1 MYIRF
6 INKQNLTIY
15 SKFYFLLILLFNTM
29 IIFPQWT
36 QTNGPYGGKIFSLA
50 ISGNNIFAGTNGSVY
65 LSTNNGISWNQK
77 NSGLPISAGNVNSLA
92 INGNNIY
99 AGIGG
104 SGVYLS
110 TNNGSSWTG
119 INNGLPNTVYTI
131 ALQGNNIFAGIFGN
145 GIYLSTDNGLSWTE
159 VNNGLTNKYVTSLA
173 IKGNNVF
180 AASGLGNGE
189 SGVFLSTDS
198 GSNWSKV
205 NNGLTDTL
213 VSAITISD
221 DNVYAG
227 TASGTFRSTNN
238 GIEWS
243 IIKNGLPANTFVRSL
258 KVNNNKIFAGTDN
271 DGIYIS
277 TDDGLTWTSSNNGLP
292 LSNILTLAV
301 NGNNVLAGTNGNG
314 IYLSTNNG
322 TNWNESSNGLIN
334 TSIDAMVLNGNYLFS
349 AAGNEGIFLS
359 SNDGTSW
366 SHLNNGVPDAYIYS
380 LASGGNNIFAGTRMS
395 GIIMS
400 TDNGAGWS
408 SVNNGLSL
416 WNAENFISLTTMN
429 ANIIAGTYEGHVYLS
444 NNNSINW
451 ICIGDFGTAR
461 SINAITVTGNNIFAA
476 IGQGN
481 GSGGVWRT
489 TDLGVNWTMLNSGLF
504 SLNDVWDITTSGNN
518 LLARVTGNNP
528 GEAGLFISLNNGN
541 SWNQVTYN
549 GAPLT
554 GKGPLSVSGNNIF
567 FGTSYYS
574 TDNGVTW
581 NISSIDGL
589 SGLTVN
595 AIAISDT
602 KVFAGTNGAGVWS
615 RLQSDVLPVELTS
628 FTVNV
633 KQNSI
638 VLNWKTATEL
648 NNHGFEIERAADNNS
663 SAVSVW
669 ETIGF
674 VKGFGNSNST
684 KEYSYTDTKITG
696 NGKFIYRLKQID
708 VSGNFKYSAE
718 AEIGVNLAPK
728 VYTLENNFPN
738 PFNPSTVIKYSLP
751 YESRVT
757 LTVYNTLGIKVQEL
771 VSEVQQPGIHDYKFN
786 AAGLSSGVYLYT
798 IEASSLDGKGNF
810 HNTKKMILMK

>member
-1 MYIRF
+1 MNF
-6 INKQNLTIY
+6 TNKQKLTIY

-36 QTNGPYGGKIFSLA
+36 QANGPYGGKIFSIA
-50 ISGNNIFAGTNGSVY
+50 ISGNNVFAGTNGGVF
-65 LSTNNGISWNQK
+65 LSTNNGISWNQTS
-77 NSGLPISAGNVNSLA
+77 NGLPTSAGNVNALA
-92 INGNNIY
+92 INGNNVY

-104 SGVYLS
+104 SGIYLS

-119 INNGLPNTVYTI
+119 INNGLPSTVYTI

-145 GIYLSTDNGLSWTE
+145 GIYLSTDNGSSWSE

-198 GSNWSKV
+198 GSNWSKM

-213 VSAITISD
+213 VSVITISD
-221 DNVYAG
+221 DNVFAG

-238 GIEWS
+238 GSDWS
-243 IIKNGLPANTFVRSL
+243 IVKNGLPSNTFVRSL
-258 KVNNNKIFAGTDN
+258 NVDNDKIFAGTDK
-271 DGIYIS
+271 DGVYIS
-277 TDDGLTWTSSNNGLP
+277 TDDGLTWTSANNGLP
-292 LSNILTLAV
+292 LSNILTLAI
-301 NGNNVLAGTNGNG
+301 NGNTVMAGTNGEG
-314 IYLSTNNG
+314 VYLTTDSG
-322 TNWNESSNGLIN
+322 TNWNASSIGIIN
-334 TSIDAMVLNGNYLFS
+334 TSIDAMLLHGNYLFS
-349 AAGNEGIFLS
+349 AAGNEGIYLS
-359 SNDGTSW
+359 SNDGSSW
-366 SHLNNGVPDAYIYS
+366 SHLNNGITGTYIYS
-380 LASGGNNIFAGTRMS
+380 LASGGNNLFAGTRMS

-408 SVNNGLSL
+408 SANNGLSL
-416 WNAENFISLTTMN
+416 WNAENFISLCAMGENVIT
-429 ANIIAGTYEGHVYLS
+429 GTYEGHVYLS
-444 NNNSINW
+444 SNSNINW
-451 ICIGDFGTAR
+451 KCIGEFGSAR
-461 SINAITVTGNNIFAA
+461 SINAITVIGNDIFAA

-489 TDLGVNWTMLNSGLF
+489 TDLGANWTEINTGLF

-528 GEAGLFISLNNGN
+528 GEAGIFISTDNGN
-541 SWNQVTYN
+541 NWNQVKIN
-549 GAPLT
+549 GAALT
-554 GKGPLSVSGNNIF
+554 GKGPLSVSGNIIF
-567 FGTSYYS
+567 YGSLYYS

-581 NISSIDGL
+581 NISATDEL
-589 SGLTVN
+589 SGRTVN

-615 RLQSDVLPVELTS
+615 RLQSGVLPVELTS

-648 NNHGFEIERAADNNS
+648 NNHGFEIERAADNDA
-663 SAVSVW
+663 SATAKW
-669 ETIGF
+669 EVIGF
-674 VKGFGNSNST
+674 VTGSGNSNST

-708 VSGNFKYSAE
+708 VSGNFKYSPE
-718 AEIGVNLAPK
+718 AEIRVNLAPK
-728 VYTLENNFPN
+728 DYTLENNYPN

-751 YESRVT
+751 YESKVK
-757 LTVYNTLGIKVQEL
+757 LTVYNTLGVKVQEL
-771 VSEVQQPGIHDYKFN
+771 VSEVQPAGTHDFRFN
-786 AAGLSSGVYLYT
+786 ATGLSSGVYLYT

-810 HNTKKMILMK
+810 SNTKKMILMK